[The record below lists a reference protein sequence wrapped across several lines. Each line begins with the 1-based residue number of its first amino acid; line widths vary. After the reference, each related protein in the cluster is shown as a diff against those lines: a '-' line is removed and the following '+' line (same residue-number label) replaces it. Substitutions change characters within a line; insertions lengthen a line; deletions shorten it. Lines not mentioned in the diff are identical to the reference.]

1 MGHMQERIIALQG
14 EMDRASNFKGEEI
27 NSDVIHGT
35 DQRFTVGKLIED
47 LTVELENAQAS
58 IAQWKNEIIHGD
70 RLKLQMGNLKTKKQE
85 SLKIRRAAYKNFENQ
100 VHRRAS
106 EPFEHP

>member
-1 MGHMQERIIALQG
+1 
-14 EMDRASNFKGEEI
+14 MDRPSNFKGEEI

-106 EPFEHP
+106 EASEPFEHP